1 MPRARS
7 TPSQTVE
14 EYLDVLAHAH
24 RDAVL
29 RLRAVVRGALPGATE
44 HVKWNAPSYAV
55 DGVDRVTFRL
65 HPGDR
70 VQLVLHRGAA
80 VREGGF
86 SFTDPTGLVVWA
98 APDRGVVTFTDLAD
112 VEAKAARVADLV
124 AAWVAA

>member
-1 MPRARS
+1 MARG
-7 TPSQTVE
+7 TTAQTVDG
-14 EYLDVLAHAH
+14 YLAALTHRH

-29 RLRAVVRGALPGATE
+29 RLRAVVREALPGATE
-44 HVKWNAPSYAV
+44 QVKWKAPSYAV

-70 VQLVLHRGAA
+70 VQLVLHRGTA
-80 VREGGF
+80 VRADEF

-98 APDRGVVTFTDLAD
+98 TPDRGVVTFTDLAD
-112 VEAKAARVADLV
+112 VEGAAAQVATLV